1 MKIPKHNTDLRR
13 HVLRRDL
20 WRIFGC
26 LLWVSMLIGGAI
38 AYNNNHKTYP
48 DYRRMVGWRMA
59 LWVALAVLS
68 GFFIFRIWK
77 FFTDRPCTGTVVVSG
92 LSRSYTPSPDPGAMN
107 GVDYDFRTNTALRL
121 RLDNGKH
128 RRLRFEQK
136 PGFYLYYH
144 EGERV
149 AKFRGLPYP
158 INLDPDAK
166 SGCVCSACGTWKK
179 EKASH
184 CDACGR
190 SLIDPKELL

>member
-1 MKIPKHNTDLRR
+1 MKIPKKNTDLRR

-20 WRIFGC
+20 LRILGC
-26 LLWVSMLIGGAI
+26 LLWVALLVGGAV
-38 AYNNNHKTYP
+38 AYNNAHQTYP

-59 LWVALAVLS
+59 LWVGLAVLS
-68 GFFIFRIWK
+68 GFFIFRMWK
-77 FFTDRPCTGTVVVSG
+77 FFTDRACVGTIVTSG
-92 LSRSYTPSPDPGAMN
+92 LSHTYTASPDPGATN

-121 RLDNGKH
+121 RLDNGKL

-158 INLDPDAK
+158 TNLDPDQTH
-166 SGCVCSACGTWKK
+166 GCICSACGAWRKDHLDYC
-179 EKASH
+179 EV
-184 CDACGR
+184 CGMT
-190 SLIDPKELL
+190 LIDPKDLT